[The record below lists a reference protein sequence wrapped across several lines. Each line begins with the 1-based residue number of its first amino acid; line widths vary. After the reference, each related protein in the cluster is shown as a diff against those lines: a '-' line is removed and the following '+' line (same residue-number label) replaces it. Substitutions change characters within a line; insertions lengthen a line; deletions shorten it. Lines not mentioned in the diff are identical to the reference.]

1 MLEKLKRDKRGFTLV
16 ELIVVVVILGVLM
29 AVLVPQ
35 YIQYVERSRIAAD
48 EAYIGEIAHAMEIVY
63 ATREDISTKL
73 TESNLTTVI
82 VKTDSWGVAG
92 KDGHIGPGA
101 VLTESEAILQR
112 ELEMILGKG
121 GEIRSRLYK
130 DAIAN
135 NQYYNGI
142 PVALMNG
149 KAMWTPLSAQ

>member
-1 MLEKLKRDKRGFTLV
+1 MLEKLKLDKRGFTLV

-35 YIQYVERSRIAAD
+35 YIQYVERSRIATD

-63 ATREDISTKL
+63 ATREDISTEL

-82 VKTDSWGVAG
+82 VKADSWGVAG
-92 KDGHIGPGA
+92 KDGNIGPGA

-130 DAIAN
+130 DAIAKN
-135 NQYYNGI
+135 KVYNGI
-142 PVALMNG
+142 PIALMNG